1 MKNYLVFVMVL
12 FAVYFAGCS
21 GDSGSEPTEPDG
33 TQRFVFRDGVNSYA
47 GTCDSMMSSDAQT
60 TNYGLSSYMKC
71 GYTLSP
77 VETTRGLLK
86 FDISVIPS
94 DAEVVYAKLRVV
106 FNNVV
111 AMNADD
117 VISVEIFEVD
127 TVWEETEATWIK
139 ASDAFNWSSQGG
151 DYSGGPMGVMD
162 ILNSDYTTDDSFE
175 VELDKI
181 VVQNWVSNP
190 SENLGMLFRNTVED
204 SPELDFIVIYTK
216 NYGNVEDR
224 PSLIVDVKQ

>member
-1 MKNYLVFVMVL
+1 MKNYLVFVLVL
-12 FAVYFAGCS
+12 FAVSFSGCS
-21 GDSGSEPTEPDG
+21 GDSGAEPAEPDS
-33 TQRFVFRDGVNSYA
+33 TQQFVFQDGANSYT
-47 GTCDSMMSSDAQT
+47 GTYDSMMSNDNQT
-60 TNYGLSSYMKC
+60 TNYGQSNYMKC

-86 FDISVIPS
+86 FDVSSISS
-94 DAEVVYAKLRVV
+94 DAEVASAKLRVV

-111 AMNADD
+111 AMNPDD
-117 VISVEIFEVD
+117 VISVEIFEAD
-127 TVWEETEATWIK
+127 TAWEETEATWIN
-139 ASDAFNWSSQGG
+139 ASDASNWASQGG
-151 DYSGGPMGVMD
+151 DYSGAPVGIMD

-175 VELDKI
+175 VELDKT

-224 PSLIVDVKQ
+224 PSLIVEVKQ